1 MTNKALGILKR
12 FWGFDEFRMGQDKI
26 IQSVLDQK
34 DCLVIMPTGGGKSLC
49 YQIPGLCMDGL
60 TLVIS
65 PLIALMKDQIE
76 GLKKKNIKAVGLYSG
91 QTKSQQDII
100 LDNAVYDKNIKFL
113 FVSPERLKSK
123 LFLGRL
129 EKMKIAL
136 IAVDEAHCISEW
148 GHDFRPEYRQIA
160 DIKPLLKSAVPI
172 IALTATATHLV
183 KEDILSNL
191 KLENPAIFV
200 TSPVRQNLKYNI
212 LYSESK
218 KEMLYRLVKKM
229 TGSQIIYSNTRK
241 SAMEIQRYFQ
251 NGNIPCNAF
260 HGGMKKKDRDNVI
273 EAWNKNETK
282 LIVATK
288 AFGMGIDKS
297 DVRQVIHYNPPQS
310 LEAYVQEAGRGG
322 RDGQSA
328 SATILY
334 NNGDLARLKRQL
346 EETVPPLEYLKDT
359 YKRICQD
366 LNVATGS
373 CDTEF
378 YPFYINEFCAKH
390 KQGKYK
396 VANALK
402 LLHQSEII
410 YLSDAIRHPSRLRVF
425 EGPIK
430 QLLSNPNLSIKM
442 NHLIRLILRTYEGLF
457 LASTIVDEKQLSKK
471 LNEPVKSVQ
480 KALLWLHEKNIVEYN
495 PNFEGHTISFM
506 EYRYRSS
513 QLPINIGL
521 YENKKLRMQNALDSI
536 LEYLSTKDCRQVII
550 SKYFGFLETA
560 CESCDNCY
568 SRFESMDNNQI
579 RHKIYQTL
587 QNGPTELEDV
597 LAGYEVGHR
606 KSIINIL
613 QGMLA
618 DSEISRKGSTLRI
631 K

>member
-1 MTNKALGILKR
+1 MTSKALEILKA
-12 FWGFDEFRMGQDKI
+12 FWGFDKFRLNQDKI
-26 IQSVLDQK
+26 IKSVLDQK
-34 DCLVIMPTGGGKSLC
+34 DCLVILPTGGGKSIC

-76 GLKKKNIKAVGLYSG
+76 GLRRKNIKAVGLYSG

-100 LDNAVYDKNIKFL
+100 LDNAVYDKTIKFL

-129 EKMKIAL
+129 KKMKIAL

-160 DIKPLLKSAVPI
+160 DIKPMIPSVPV
-172 IALTATATHLV
+172 IALTATATPLV
-183 KEDILSNL
+183 KEDILTNL
-191 KLENPAIFV
+191 KLHNPDIFV
-200 TSPVRQNLKYNI
+200 TSPVRQNLEYNI
-212 LYSESK
+212 LYTESK
-218 KEMLYRLVKKM
+218 KEMLNRLIRHKS
-229 TGSQIIYSNTRK
+229 GSQIVYSNTRK
-241 SAMEIQRYFQ
+241 SAIEIQRYFQ
-251 NGNIPCNAF
+251 NGNIQCRAF
-260 HGGMKKKDRDNVI
+260 HGGMKKKERDDCI
-273 EAWNKNETK
+273 DAWNKNEIK

-297 DVRQVIHYNPPQS
+297 DVRQVIHYNPPHS

-322 RDGQSA
+322 RDGRKA

-334 NNGDLARLKRQL
+334 NNGDVTRLKRQL
-346 EETVPPLEYLKDT
+346 EETVPPLDYLKEI

-366 LNVATGS
+366 LNVATGR

-378 YPFYINEFCAKH
+378 FPFYINEFCAKH

-425 EGPIK
+425 EDPIK

-457 LASTIVDEKQLSKK
+457 LASTIIDENQLSQK
-471 LNEPVKSVQ
+471 LNEPIQSIQ
-480 KALLWLHEKNIVEYN
+480 KALLWLNEKNIAEYS
-495 PNFEGHTISFM
+495 PNFVGHTISFM

-513 QLPINIGL
+513 QLPINISL
-521 YENKKLRMQNALDSI
+521 YNNKKQRMQNALDSI
-536 LEYLSTKDCRQVII
+536 LEYLSTEHCRQVVI
-550 SKYFGFLETA
+550 SRYFGFKETD
-560 CESCDNCY
+560 CNSCDNCH
-568 SRFESMDNNQI
+568 RKTESLDENQI
-579 RHKIYQTL
+579 RYKIYQKL
-587 QNGPTELEDV
+587 QDGPTELQDV
-597 LAGYEVGHR
+597 LVGYEVGHR
-606 KSIINIL
+606 EIIISVL
-613 QGMLA
+613 QEMLKE
-618 DSEISRKGSTLRI
+618 SEISRKGSIL
-631 K
+631 KLK